1 MQKYGKAVVAVLVAG
16 VVYAY
21 QALSGDN
28 HISAQEWVSVAI
40 AAVTALG
47 VWVVPLAPAA
57 TWAKTAVAV
66 VLAVLQVLTTA
77 ILGGLGTDEIL
88 LMLITAAGA
97 MGIWIAPAKTEVR
110 QANVGRSVV
119 PVGWGSDSLA

>member
-1 MQKYGKAVVAVLVAG
+1 MQKYGKALVAVLVAA
-16 VVYAY
+16 VVYAH
-21 QALSGDN
+21 QALGGDG
-28 HISAQEWVSVAI
+28 HIDAQEWVSVAI

-47 VWVVPLAPAA
+47 VYVVPLAPAA

-77 ILGGLGTDEIL
+77 ILGGLGTDELL

-97 MGIWIAPAKTEVR
+97 AGIWIAPAKTEVGDL
-110 QANVGRSVV
+110 VGRAAV
-119 PVGWGSDSLA
+119 PVGWGADR